1 MPFFQCTYVPCISE
15 KSEELR
21 ILKDGTYEYKGT
33 FVQLKILRKGA
44 RAIGIQMKIGGNVVF
59 FRVNAGEAMPY
70 LVRYF
75 KAF

>member
-21 ILKDGTYEYKGT
+21 ILKDGTYEYK
-33 FVQLKILRKGA
+33 A